1 MAFTLL
7 TILPDNIKPKKE
19 IKGEIYASKLT
30 PEVKIKI

>member
-1 MAFTLL
+1 MDFALL